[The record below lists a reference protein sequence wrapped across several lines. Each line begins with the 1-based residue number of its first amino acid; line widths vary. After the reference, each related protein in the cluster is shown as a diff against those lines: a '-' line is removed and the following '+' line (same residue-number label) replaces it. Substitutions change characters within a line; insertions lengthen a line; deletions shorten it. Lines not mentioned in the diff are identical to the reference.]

1 MKQRTGLTLVA
12 FLSLAAQL
20 FAQPGPGARPPAGGE
35 RFDSVSVGKIIDEGM
50 HHSKAMEILSWL
62 TDVCGGRLTMSPSYK
77 KAMAWTTSTMK
88 QWELANVHTE
98 GWGPFGKGWSIT
110 GYSANVIE
118 PVVFPLMAAPK
129 AWSPGTD
136 GKTKADVVYLDAS
149 TDSALALY
157 KGKLKGK
164 FVLLGAPPVL
174 KAHFSP
180 EAMRDDDST
189 LLSMANADP
198 ERPRRGG
205 RRGDLNSETRRLM
218 AFETKK
224 FNFCVEQDVA
234 AVLTPSR
241 GDGGTIFVQSVAL
254 PTRPEDTSFATR
266 PRAQDLK
273 APETVPQLAVA
284 AEHYN
289 RMVRILQKG
298 EKVKLELN
306 LDVSFTREDS
316 AYNVIAEIPGTDLKD
331 EVVMV
336 GGHLDS
342 WHAGTGAT
350 DDGTGVAT
358 AMEAMRILKTLGL
371 KPRRTIRIALWAAEE
386 QGLLGS
392 RAYVRRHFGQREGDA
407 ATGDIKYTKEADNFS
422 VYFNNDNGTGKARGV
437 YMQGNEAVR
446 PIFRSWLAPL
456 RPLGMSTLTP
466 LNTGSTD
473 HASFDALNL
482 PGFQWIQDPIEYFT
496 RTWHSNMDVYD
507 RVQEEDIKQAAVVMA
522 VFAYNAAMRDE
533 KIPRKRTN

>member
-1 MKQRTGLTLVA
+1 MKQLAGVVVVLL
-12 FLSLAAQL
+12 FAAQL
-20 FAQPGPGARPPAGGE
+20 LAQPAPGARVPSGGE
-35 RFDSVSVGKIIDEGM
+35 RFDSVAVAKIIDEGM
-50 HHSKAMEILSWL
+50 NHSKAMETLSWI

-77 KAMAWTTSTMK
+77 KAVAWTSATMK
-88 QWELANVHTE
+88 KWGLEDVHTE
-98 GWGPFGKGWSIT
+98 GWGPFGRGWSIT
-110 GYSANVIE
+110 HFSANVLE
-118 PVVFPLMAAPK
+118 PVVFPLLAVPK

-136 GKTKADVVYLDAS
+136 GKVKGEVVFLDAT
-149 TDSALALY
+149 TDSALNLW

-164 FVLLGAPPVL
+164 IVLLGAPQTV
-174 KAHFSP
+174 KAHFAP
-180 EAMRDDDST
+180 EATRDEDST
-189 LLSMANADP
+189 LLAMANADP
-198 ERPRRGG
+198 DRPRVRGG
-205 RRGDLNSETRRLM
+205 RRGDFNSAARQAA
-218 AFETKK
+218 AFEGKK
-224 FNFCVEQDVA
+224 FNFCMDQDVA
-234 AVLTPSR
+234 AILTPSR
-241 GDGGTIFVQSVAL
+241 GDGGTIFVQSATL

-273 APETVPQLAVA
+273 APETLPQLAVA
-284 AEHYN
+284 AEHYD

-298 EKVKLELN
+298 EKVKLELD
-306 LDVSFTREDS
+306 LDVAFTREDS

-331 EVVMV
+331 EIVMV

-342 WHAGTGAT
+342 WHGGTGAT
-350 DDGTGVAT
+350 DNATGVTT

-371 KPRRTIRIALWAAEE
+371 KPRRTIRIGLWAAEE

-392 RAYVRRHFGQREGDA
+392 RAYVTRHFGAREGG
-407 ATGDIKYTKEADNFS
+407 TPNGEITYTKEGENFS

-446 PIFRSWLAPL
+446 PIFRPWLAPL
-456 RPLGMSTLTP
+456 RPLGMTTLTP

-473 HASFDALNL
+473 HASFDGLNL

-507 RVQEEDIKQAAVVMA
+507 RVQEEDVKQASVVMA

-533 KIPRKRTN
+533 KIPRKKPN

>member
-1 MKQRTGLTLVA
+1 MKERSIIALVA
-12 FLSLAAQL
+12 SLLFAAQL
-20 FAQPGPGARPPAGGE
+20 FAQPGPGPRPATGGE
-35 RFDSVSVGKIIDEGM
+35 RFDTAAVAKIIDEGM
-50 HHSKAMEILSWL
+50 NRSKAMEILSWV
-62 TDVCGGRLTMSPSYK
+62 TDVCGARLTMSPSYK
-77 KAMAWTTSTMK
+77 KAMAWTSTTMK
-88 QWELANVHTE
+88 QWGLSDVHTE
-98 GWGPFGKGWSIT
+98 GWGPFGRGWSIT
-110 GYSANVIE
+110 HYSANVLE
-118 PVVFPLMAAPK
+118 PVVFPLMASPK

-136 GKTKADVVYLDAS
+136 GKTKADVVYLDAT

-164 FVLLGAPPVL
+164 FVLLGLPPVL
-174 KAHFSP
+174 KAHFAP
-180 EAMRDDDST
+180 EATRDEDST

-198 ERPRRGG
+198 DRPRRGG
-205 RRGDLNSETRRLM
+205 RRGEANSEARRAM
-218 AFETKK
+218 AFEAKK

-241 GDGGTIFVQSVAL
+241 GDGGTIFVQSASI

-266 PRAQDLK
+266 PRVQDLK
-273 APETVPQLAVA
+273 APETIPQLAVA

-289 RMVRILQKG
+289 RLVRILQKG
-298 EKVKLELN
+298 EKVKLELV
-306 LDVSFTREDS
+306 LDVAFTREDS
-316 AYNVIAEIPGTDLKD
+316 AYNVIGEIPGSDLKD

-371 KPRRTIRIALWAAEE
+371 KPRRTIRIGLWAAEE

-392 RAYVRRHFGQREGDA
+392 RAYVRRHFGEREGNTP
-407 ATGDIKYTKEADNFS
+407 TGEIKYTKEGENFS

-446 PIFRSWLAPL
+446 PIFRSWLSPL

-473 HASFDALNL
+473 HASFDALGL

-507 RVQEEDIKQAAVVMA
+507 RVQEEDVKQAAVVMA

-533 KIPRKRTN
+533 KIPRKPR